1 MAKKNGKAKAQ
12 VETQANENKKQDDS
26 LFLNGLK
33 EGDKGLIHDV
43 RSVKRDGNGNE
54 ISSVNWKSI
63 HFLHHTTEAGDKV
76 YASFLV
82 KPGAVIDST
91 KRVKNA
97 EGKYDKVPNPGFK
110 NVLLGKPNAVHEV
123 SINDKNYK
131 PEGVEEDAIE
141 RNDEGYPLVNM
152 TNQQIF
158 DTVKANEKAHY
169 AAKKAEKAASKEVP
183 DIAPEAGDTEE
194 QFEA

>member
-12 VETQANENKKQDDS
+12 VEAQANEKQNDN

-33 EGDKGLIHDV
+33 EGDNGLIHDV
-43 RSVKRDGNGNE
+43 KSVKHDGNGNE
-54 ISSVNWKSI
+54 VSSVDWKSI

-82 KPGAVIDST
+82 RPGAVMDST
-91 KRVKNA
+91 KRVKNS
-97 EGKYDKVPNPGFK
+97 EGEYERVPNPGFK
-110 NVLLGKPNAVHEV
+110 NVLLGKPDATHEIA
-123 SINDKNYK
+123 INDKDYK
-131 PEGVEEDAIE
+131 PEGVEEDAIK
-141 RNDEGYPLVNM
+141 RNKQGYPLVSM